1 MILRA
6 IGYQKDSE
14 IVAFRQNCW
23 NLKCRNPGIDV
34 DYLIAALK
42 LTGLEAEVIPI
53 DYPAPKA
60 VEMIANGS
68 ADLTVHAI
76 IQNVERLEKVDFTV
90 PINYLV
96 YGYMIMEIDEFQ
108 IKDFILSSLH
118 PEMLLLLLMGL
129 LIKRHTLANSFF
141 MISWFWF
148 CFFFTLHFE
157 SAMTSAFTLS
167 SRRGYDFI
175 NLDGLLDA
183 VEKKGWH
190 ILVHEEIG
198 WNPMAFC
205 KHFYNQC
212 NRLENALKKAVHVP
226 RSWNPDNHLT
236 SKSVLFVGLHE
247 HLVPTDVII
256 LNREKRLL
264 FIKDSSLQP
273 SHLSFALNKN
283 LSKDILEKLN
293 RGLETIQG
301 SYANFA
307 ARYANPFTPYVRSVH
322 SSGEFY
328 ALGLLYLWPL
338 FRLCLIFIGLSIGA
352 LLIEVIQKRIHYKKF
367 KL

>member
-129 LIKRHTLANSFF
+129 LIN
-141 MISWFWF
+141 
-148 CFFFTLHFE
+148 
-157 SAMTSAFTLS
+157 
-167 SRRGYDFI
+167 YDFI